1 MPDQELGQPLRP
13 VKDAISEVTTQ
24 RLSLYLRCL
33 KQLEIEGRK
42 TISSQEMADLVQL
55 NSAQIRKDL
64 AYFGELGIRGVG
76 YDVTALKTHLIRT
89 LGIDQTRSVVIAG
102 AGNLGQALANY
113 PGFQQDGFEIVAML
127 DTDPGKIGKSIR
139 EGLPVYSIDDV
150 ETIVGEQG
158 VEIGVLAVPAD
169 AAQSVYDRMVEAGI
183 RSIMNFA
190 PAQIREHPNVK
201 LKTVDLRVCLECLSF
216 HLARQE

>member
-1 MPDQELGQPLRP
+1 MSEQEPGRSLRP

-33 KQLEIEGRK
+33 KQLETEGRK
-42 TISSQEMADLVQL
+42 TISSQEMAEIVQL

-76 YDVTALKTHLIRT
+76 YDVSALKQHLVRT
-89 LGIDQTRSVVIAG
+89 LGIDKTRSVVIAG
-102 AGNLGQALANY
+102 AGHLGQALANY

-127 DTDPGKIGKSIR
+127 DNDPAKIGTTTR
-139 EGLPVYSIDDV
+139 QGLPVHSVTELESIVREHD
-150 ETIVGEQG
+150 
-158 VEIGVLAVPAD
+158 VEIGVLAIPAEG
-169 AAQSVYDRMVEAGI
+169 AQDVYDAMADAGI
-183 RSIMNFA
+183 RSVMNFA
-190 PAQIREHPNVK
+190 PAQIKEQPDVK

-216 HLARQE
+216 HLARE

>member
-1 MPDQELGQPLRP
+1 MSDQELGHPPRP
-13 VKDAISEVTTQ
+13 ARDAISEVTTQ

-33 KQLEIEGRK
+33 KQLEEEGRK
-42 TISSQEMADLVQL
+42 TVSSQEMADLVQL

-76 YDVTALKTHLIRT
+76 YDVSALKNHLIRT
-89 LGIDQTRSVVIAG
+89 LGIDTTRNVLIVG

-127 DTDPGKIGKSIR
+127 DTDPQKIGESVR
-139 EGLPVYSIDDV
+139 EGLTIQSIEEIESIVDDHD
-150 ETIVGEQG
+150 

-169 AAQSVYDRMVEAGI
+169 AAQAVYDRMVDAGI

-190 PAQIREHPNVK
+190 PTHIREHADVK

-216 HLARQE
+216 HLARE